1 MFSLMRT
8 LLKFYR
14 LLSVLSIDVAVGAV
28 CSSVWFAVFFG
39 VKPGGIAFIVLGLTV
54 WIIYTLDH
62 LVDARTIKTPANAK
76 RYQFHQQHFSI
87 IGVVWMLAIVC
98 DGVLVFFMSE
108 EILYDGLWLSALVI
122 IYFLFHRYVGF
133 LKEFTIAVLYTVGV
147 LLPTLSLKGAPP
159 VASEWVVISSFL
171 LTALTNI
178 LLFSWVDHDAD
189 ISDGQHSFAIAFG
202 RRHTQQFVSMLFI
215 AQAILQ
221 LIIIY
226 WVGAAPV
233 ILLLSMNSVLLF
245 IFFCAERLKKN
256 DSFRLVG
263 DAIFFFPAVALFL
276 RWIF

>member
-1 MFSLMRT
+1 MRT
-8 LLKFYR
+8 LLRIYR
-14 LLSVLSIDVAVGAV
+14 LLSILSIDVAVGAV
-28 CSSVWFAVFFG
+28 CSSVWFTAFFD
-39 VKPGGIAFIVLGLTV
+39 VTPGGIAFTVLGLMV

-62 LVDARTIKTPANAK
+62 LMDARTIKSPANAK

-98 DGVLVFFMSE
+98 DGVLVFFMRE

-147 LLPTLSLKGAPP
+147 LLPTLSLKSAPP

-178 LLFSWVDHDAD
+178 LMFSWFDHDAD
-189 ISDGQHSFAIAFG
+189 IGDGQQSFAIVFG

-245 IFFCAERLKKN
+245 IFFYAERLKKN
-256 DSFRLVG
+256 DTFRLAG
-263 DAIFFFPAVALFL
+263 DAVFLFPAVALFL

>member
-1 MFSLMRT
+1 MYT

-14 LLSVLSIDVAVGAV
+14 LLSLLSIDVAVGAV
-28 CSSVWFAVFFG
+28 CSSVWFAVFIG
-39 VKPGGIAFIVLGLTV
+39 VKPGGIAFAVLGLTV
-54 WIIYTLDH
+54 WVIYTLDH
-62 LVDARTIKTPANAK
+62 LMDARTLKSPANAK

-98 DGVLVFFMSE
+98 DGVLVFFMRE

-147 LLPTLSLKGAPP
+147 LLPTLSLQGAPP

-178 LLFSWVDHDAD
+178 LMFSWFDHDAD
-189 ISDGQHSFAIAFG
+189 IGDGQQSFAIFFG
-202 RRHTQQFVSMLFI
+202 LRHTQRFVNILFI

-221 LIIIY
+221 LVIIY
-226 WVGAAPV
+226 WAGAAPV
-233 ILLLSMNSVLLF
+233 ILLLSMNSVLFF
-245 IFFCAERLKKN
+245 IFFYAERLKKN
-256 DSFRLVG
+256 DTFRLAG